1 MERVLNTGGDHAS
14 AVAGDEQ
21 RKRCHNQG
29 TRGGIDAPDGP
40 ATWCLRYDNVMM
52 RITGSS
58 IATRNGLTIIATS
71 PVFFDML

>member
-1 MERVLNTGGDHAS
+1 
-14 AVAGDEQ
+14 
-21 RKRCHNQG
+21 
-29 TRGGIDAPDGP
+29 
-40 ATWCLRYDNVMM
+40 LRYDKVMM